1 MKDPVT
7 FHFQTLV
14 YLTKA
19 YYSASSPSGCSS
31 TSSEVM
37 PDAESPPVSSD
48 GNNEEEPI
56 SSELAGEGENMFI
69 AVGDNILA
77 RSRTLISLTGKSPNM
92 RLHSP

>member
-7 FHFQTLV
+7 FHFQTLM

-19 YYSASSPSGCSS
+19 YYSVSSPSGCSS

-77 RSRTLISLTGKSPNM
+77 RSRKLISLTGKGPNL